1 MCTRAPSIFEFQNL
15 NQNVSEANCVS
26 LKFSHMRHLLES
38 AYCTGQWEYET
49 SNWLQ
54 KTYTGQC
61 FIALNSGFSH
71 NISIANTTLALMYF
85 HLSTFIC
92 CIFYRLFFA
101 TTIFRFLIAKNCHT
115 FLLPNLTKDMESF
128 SKFYGIAFSQEE
140 REVPWIIIKGL
151 LARSLDTSWCDHRFL
166 YDPIPSVR
174 GGLTK
179 TDYHLIASTKT
190 DFQFFLQHNYF
201 SCLWSTI

>member
-101 TTIFRFLIAKNCHT
+101 TTIFRFLIAKNCQT
-115 FLLPNLTKDMESF
+115 FWQPNLTKDMESF

-140 REVPWIIIKGL
+140 REVPWIIIRGVVGTLSGYLLMWPPISLRPNSLCSRGVDQNGL
-151 LARSLDTSWCDHRFL
+151 PSHCFYQNRFS
-166 YDPIPSVR
+166 IFS
-174 GGLTK
+174 
-179 TDYHLIASTKT
+179 ST
-190 DFQFFLQHNYF
+190 
-201 SCLWSTI
+201 